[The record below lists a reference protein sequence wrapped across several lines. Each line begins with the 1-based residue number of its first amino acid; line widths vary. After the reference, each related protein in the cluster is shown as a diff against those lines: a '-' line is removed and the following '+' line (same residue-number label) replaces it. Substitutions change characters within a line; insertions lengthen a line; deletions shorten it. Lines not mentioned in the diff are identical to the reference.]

1 MTRPPRTTR
10 LSAIDDATASEIRAL
25 LALAEDA
32 DGVEAVSESFRLA
45 IGPAREGVVHLVR
58 LDEDDAVVGYAQVA
72 QAGGPDAVAELVVDP
87 RHRRRGHG
95 RALLDEAVALGAR
108 SVWAHGMLPAA
119 TALAAAAGLVV
130 TRELYVMSRPLTA
143 EDAVDP
149 VLPQGFSVRPFEPGV
164 DDEHWAALNAAA
176 FASHPEQGRL
186 TLTDLHERMAQP
198 WFDPAGLL
206 LVVDD
211 TTGDV
216 VAFHWTKVEPT
227 TPPAIPRGEAYVVG
241 VDPAYQGRGLGGPV
255 TSLGLAHL
263 ARLGL
268 AEVELYVDGDN
279 TAARRTYTRLGFRD
293 TAVHAQYGTQ
303 PGTPSA
309 DAPSA
314 DLTEPDR
321 IAP

>member
-1 MTRPPRTTR
+1 VTRPPRTTR

-95 RALLDEAVALGAR
+95 RALLDEVVALGAR

-130 TRELYVMSRPLTA
+130 TRELYVMGRPLTA

-149 VLPQGFSVRPFEPGV
+149 ALPQGFSVRPFEPGV
-164 DDEHWAALNAAA
+164 DDEHWVALNAAA

-211 TTGDV
+211 TT
-216 VAFHWTKVEPT
+216 ER
-227 TPPAIPRGEAYVVG
+227 RGRLPL
-241 VDPAYQGRGLGGPV
+241 DQGRARHPARRPTGRGVRRRGRSGVPGPRAR
-255 TSLGLAHL
+255 GAGDL
-263 ARLGL
+263 ARPGPPRAPGPGRGRAL
-268 AEVELYVDGDN
+268 
-279 TAARRTYTRLGFRD
+279 RRRRQHRGPSD
-293 TAVHAQYGTQ
+293 VHAAGI
-303 PGTPSA
+303 PGHRGPRPVRHPA
-309 DAPSA
+309 RHP
-314 DLTEPDR
+314 LC
-321 IAP
+321 